1 MPTLKANEQLLRTKD
16 FCSRSRSPF
25 VKKCVLIVP
34 YFYIWKI
41 EFFNFFLSCWKP
53 LVPDGFWFLCYL
65 LQVLRKISFLLLIDI
80 NMWHYKEYS
89 PSSYMW
95 KKKLWRIKKMK
106 KKIRLKICQIV
117 PFTKMVENQV
127 NLTSFFYISFCLKI
141 FVKLHHFRFLNIE
154 KLVLVVSISQIV
166 GSFNMGKC
174 RVVESRTRA
183 SFAIKSTCKPR

>member
-1 MPTLKANEQLLRTKD
+1 M
-16 FCSRSRSPF
+16 
-25 VKKCVLIVP
+25 KKCVLIVP

-95 KKKLWRIKKMK
+95 KKKLWRIKEIEKNSLK
-106 KKIRLKICQIV
+106 NLSNCTIRKNGRKPSQFDEFFLHFILPKKIRQIA
-117 PFTKMVENQV
+117 PF
-127 NLTSFFYISFCLKI
+127 SFLEHLEIGTCSFHLSNCWQ
-141 FVKLHHFRFLNIE
+141 FQHGKL
-154 KLVLVVSISQIV
+154 
-166 GSFNMGKC
+166 KC